1 MRLKVA
7 ALSVAAAFLLAL
19 APFTVQFQTWQYNP
33 ENFPKI
39 VTWAG
44 CSATVHVSDQHS
56 PAESFYDPMNH
67 EMYVGTREDGDIPYY
82 AGLIILLHE
91 TGHCLQKQSGFY
103 SPYEY
108 RRNPVP
114 FELEADRQ
122 SADLACSLGLDGKKL
137 LRDTFQWAHD
147 EFAYNGDD
155 NHGTLAERMAMG
167 DKAPACQKQEPQRF
181 ASL

>member
-1 MRLKVA
+1 MRLKFAV
-7 ALSVAAAFLLAL
+7 LSFAAACLLAL
-19 APFTVQFQTWQYNP
+19 APFTVQFQPWQYDPKNY
-33 ENFPKI
+33 PKI
-39 VTWAG
+39 VAWAG
-44 CSATVHVSDQHS
+44 CSAEVHVSDQHS
-56 PAESFYDPMNH
+56 PAESFYDSMNH
-67 EMYVGTREDGDIPYY
+67 AMYVGTREDGDIPYY

-122 SADLACSLGLDGKKL
+122 SADLACGLGLDGKRL
-137 LRDTFQWAHD
+137 LQDTFKWTHD
-147 EFAYNGDD
+147 TFGYDGDD
-155 NHGTLAERMAMG
+155 NHGTLAERISMG
-167 DKAPACQKQEPQRF
+167 EKAPACVKPEPQRF